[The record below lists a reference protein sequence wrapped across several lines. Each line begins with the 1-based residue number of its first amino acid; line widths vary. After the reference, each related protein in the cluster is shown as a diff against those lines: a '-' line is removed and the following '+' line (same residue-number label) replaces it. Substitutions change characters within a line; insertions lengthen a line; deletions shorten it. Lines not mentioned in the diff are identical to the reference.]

1 MQEDKNLQVLE
12 KEIGNHTESIHANMS
27 QVKGVPQAMTK
38 GKAAVQATLFKHL
51 EGGNYEQVVLG

>member
-1 MQEDKNLQVLE
+1 MQEDKNLQVLV

-38 GKAAVQATLFKHL
+38 GKAAVQATLFEHL
-51 EGGNYEQVVLG
+51 DGENYEQVVLG